1 MHLHIISNADPTTFN
16 NSHIASYR
24 LRLSYLYD
32 AAIQLGYKV
41 TGGLKINNKADI
53 YYIGKVTGDKVNI
66 IHENIKELRKNR
78 KRILVD
84 YTDNILH
91 YKGDESRKAIY
102 EELIQLQSFVTVPVE
117 GLAEYFKKRGKR
129 VFVIPDG
136 IDKIPNINPNT
147 KNNEEKNILW
157 HGHNTNINS
166 LIRIINNELGNYIFN
181 LHIVSNHLS
190 FEILKQIKFKKLPK
204 CKPIAHLWSIQKLAS
219 VSAKCDFAILPT
231 DKKWASANRL
241 ITNFRLGLPSIA
253 ETISSYKKYSNFY
266 AEFDKKNI
274 IEMFNS
280 PESWYQSVIVA
291 QKKITEDF
299 DQEKLTNLWKG
310 VLKNNLKHNY

>member
-1 MHLHIISNADPTTFN
+1 MHLHIISAADPATFN

-24 LRLSYLYD
+24 LRLSYLYN

-41 TGGLKINNKADI
+41 TGGLKINNQADI
-53 YYIGKVTGDKVNI
+53 YYVGKVTVDKTNEI
-66 IHENIKELRKNR
+66 LENIKEIKKNR
-78 KRILVD
+78 KQILVD
-84 YTDNILH
+84 YTDDILH
-91 YKGDESRKAIY
+91 SKGDESRKAIY
-102 EELIQLQSFVTVPVE
+102 EELIQFHSFVTVPVE
-117 GLAEYFKKRGKR
+117 GLAEYFKQRGKR

-136 IDKIPNINPNT
+136 IDNIPNISPYY
-147 KNNEEKNILW
+147 KKNEEKNILW

-166 LIRIINNELGNYIFN
+166 LIRIINNELGNYDFN

-190 FEILKQIKFKKLPK
+190 FKILEQTKFEKLPK
-204 CKPIAHLWSIQKLAS
+204 CKPIAHLWSINKLAS
-219 VSAKCDFAILPT
+219 VSAKCDFAILPA
-231 DKKWASANRL
+231 DKQWASANRL

-253 ETISSYKKYSNFY
+253 ETISSYKKYSKFY

-274 IEMFNS
+274 IKMFNS
-280 PESWYQSVIVA
+280 PESWHQSVIVA

-310 VLKNNLKHNY
+310 VLKNNLKHYC